1 MTDLKAPETIQKLET
16 KLSAARTR
24 LILDKPFIGA
34 LALRLPLKVADPSWC
49 PTTGTDARA
58 FYYNPAYIHSLRTE
72 EIQFVMAHEA
82 LHCALSHF
90 ARRQH
95 RVKQR
100 WDLACDFAINPILIA
115 EGLKPPPGLVTMP
128 QYEGMSAEEIYPLLD
143 DNEQAE
149 TMDQHLY
156 DKQDNPAE
164 GGQDQLDNPLDSQ
177 SSGQR
182 EQSPASD
189 AEQPEQ
195 QRDGNDSAGESH
207 ETESAESPG
216 NTQHDPKQPPESG
229 AGSGEQAGDDTPP
242 PPLSHDEIEMLS
254 QQWQQRMAG
263 AAQQAEMA
271 GRLSG
276 TLQRLIDAQ
285 RQADLPWRMVLARHL
300 SSTARDDY
308 DFRRPSSRRGDP
320 ALMPT
325 LRSTQINLVV
335 ALDVSGSIRDE
346 ELSQYFAE
354 INALKGQLRAR
365 VTVLAC
371 DAEIIDGF
379 PLVFDVWENLELE
392 HEVAGGGNTDF
403 RPVFDYVAGLDTAP
417 DAVLYF
423 TDALGVF
430 PDRAPDCAVIWLV
443 KGRGEVPWGE
453 RVQYC

>member
-1 MTDLKAPETIQKLET
+1 MTDLQAPETIQKLET

-58 FYYNPAYIHSLRTE
+58 FYYNPAYIHALRTE

-95 RVKQR
+95 RIKHR

-115 EGLKPPPGLVTMP
+115 EGLTPPPGLVTMP
-128 QYEGMSAEEIYPLLD
+128 QYEGMTAEEIYPLLD
-143 DNEQAE
+143 DHEQSE

-156 DKQDNPAE
+156 DKQDNPEE

-182 EQSPASD
+182 TQSPAEETERGDQQSD
-189 AEQPEQ
+189 SSGE
-195 QRDGNDSAGESH
+195 NDQ
-207 ETESAESPG
+207 TESANRPG
-216 NTQHDPKQPPESG
+216 DTQHDSMQEQEST
-229 AGSGEQAGDDTPP
+229 AGSSQQEGNTPP
-242 PPLSHDEIEMLS
+242 PPLSYDEIEMLS

-271 GRLSG
+271 AKLSG
-276 TLQRLIDAQ
+276 NLQRLIDAQ
-285 RQADLPWRMVLARHL
+285 RQADLPWRMVLARYL

-308 DFRRPSSRRGDP
+308 DFRRPSARRGDP

-325 LRSTQINLVV
+325 LRSKQTNLVV

-346 ELSQYFAE
+346 ELNQYIAE
-354 INALKGQLRAR
+354 INALKAQLRAR
-365 VTVLAC
+365 VMVLAC

-379 PLVFDVWENLELE
+379 PLVFEVWENLELA

-403 RPVFDYVAGLDTAP
+403 RPVFDFVAGLDIAP
-417 DAVLYF
+417 DALIYF
-423 TDALGVF
+423 TDALGIF
-430 PDRAPDCAVIWLV
+430 PEHAPDCPALWLI
-443 KGRGEVPWGE
+443 KGRAEVPWGE
-453 RVQYC
+453 RVQYS